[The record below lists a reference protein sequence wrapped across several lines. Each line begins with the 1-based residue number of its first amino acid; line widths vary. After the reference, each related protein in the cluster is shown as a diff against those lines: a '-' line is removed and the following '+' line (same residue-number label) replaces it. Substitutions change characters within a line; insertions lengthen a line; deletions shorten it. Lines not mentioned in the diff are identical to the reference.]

1 MGASEGCKPI
11 LASAALTLL
20 AFAAI
25 ISALFIRADWD
36 ALNAQLDVISG
47 SRQLE
52 NLKANGPFIV
62 ACLLLSAMYLGF
74 SSDVKRVYPNIS
86 RIAFFGFALTGIVFP
101 NTIEA
106 GSNYQQIIVRA
117 RSNHHHGYTSS
128 RTFAERSYS
137 GLSLRLRGG
146 TADVLHEHRF
156 ELRNNAWFKTES
168 RREEGGVR
176 AIFSVEGDEIKTL
189 TLHWGV
195 AVNSDDEWITP
206 GKAGCPSI
214 IPAHSALYKDRAV
227 RTPLKMVDGKL
238 QAEIWIPD
246 DLKPKPLIG
255 IRFVL
260 FEPDRDNWY
269 PGGAGGN
276 FFLPVKKSEGK
287 KHPHLQRSPS
297 FTGAIDVDKM
307 RADASPQYSKDAR
320 PTGTVAWNQDLSH
333 LLWNAAQ
340 REKAWVDGKQESK
353 SMRLQRSP
361 SFESAV
367 KIIEERKAQEELHLK
382 EADEFYKSEGGRLYR
397 IPFSYQNNMG
407 RQEGV
412 VKAKVKQSKV
422 EISVIPERGDKGPG
436 PLILHWGVAEREPG
450 EWVLPNQET
459 VSALE
464 SGEAHGKAVESK
476 FKSAPGTVEQ
486 SINFELRGTL
496 PPSISFVLKD
506 TSNGAWYKAENHDF
520 CVPITEEG
528 RVKLQDK
535 GKSKSGVIQTP
546 LVRTLS
552 GTEIS
557 PPTGASIAREI
568 FDFEKQGHVTLMHR
582 YHMACSLID
591 RAPPGEAGRD
601 ILYFVFIWL
610 RFSQIRQLSWQRNY
624 NTKPRELSHASE
636 QLNKLISWRW
646 KNSGPVEREI
656 FRLMLGCIGRGGSG
670 GDGQAIRDEILHIM
684 HRHRLPE
691 SKGTFVEEWHQKLH
705 NNSTPDD
712 IIICQAYLAF
722 LHSNGNLA
730 EFWRVIH
737 ENGLNRDRLKGYER
751 AIVTEPQ
758 FFPDK
763 KDGLINDFNN
773 YLRIL
778 KNVHAGADL
787 EKCVEVCRG
796 FLEGH
801 INVLLESILRE
812 RGANEARIPAVI
824 DSITEVRQL
833 IGVKMTKEGDIMKLR
848 DLLYLDLGLEAQLR
862 LMAERSL
869 GSLDSAELNTGARAL
884 TLWVG
889 LALENLVYSSSPAK
903 GTLDPTAQD
912 SQANELKACLRD
924 WVQLEEEVHKGMT
937 QGWPTKAMAVVE
949 RMRRAMGDYVDGI
962 QNNMQKRAEYLGYGL
977 CAVTPEKIPEKWSI
991 TLFSEELVRGGGCS
1005 FVLSSFLRKL
1015 DKVLRKLGGGTM
1027 WQVISTGKP
1036 GTVGQL
1042 IEVHDLMSVQS
1053 ESYSKPTIL
1062 LANSLSG
1069 EEEVPPGVVGVITPD
1084 APDVLAHISV
1094 RARNLKVLFA
1104 SCFDPDEFD
1113 NIGKLVGKTVSC
1125 QINGNRVT
1133 VTETSEVAGDGDMQK
1148 LGDSIKNLKLE
1159 LPPPAKFTS
1168 FCLPETSIDVKASPK
1183 TFGAKSTNIVAVRK
1197 LLPDW
1202 IETPR
1207 SAVVPFGVFEKVLS
1221 CPENREIAKAYTTIV
1236 EKELKDTKD
1245 PHGVLRRLKD
1255 LTHSLSAPNDLVT
1268 QLKSSL
1274 EKSGII
1280 MAGELEGKQWDEAFA
1295 ALKGPPLARTSGG
1308 SADSLG
1314 RRLGVQVER
1323 KGLLELQEVQHPG
1336 PPSADGRADPGGSV
1350 S

>member
-1 MGASEGCKPI
+1 
-11 LASAALTLL
+11 
-20 AFAAI
+20 
-25 ISALFIRADWD
+25 
-36 ALNAQLDVISG
+36 
-47 SRQLE
+47 
-52 NLKANGPFIV
+52 
-62 ACLLLSAMYLGF
+62 
-74 SSDVKRVYPNIS
+74 
-86 RIAFFGFALTGIVFP
+86 
-101 NTIEA
+101 
-106 GSNYQQIIVRA
+106 
-117 RSNHHHGYTSS
+117 
-128 RTFAERSYS
+128 
-137 GLSLRLRGG
+137 
-146 TADVLHEHRF
+146 
-156 ELRNNAWFKTES
+156 
-168 RREEGGVR
+168 
-176 AIFSVEGDEIKTL
+176 
-189 TLHWGV
+189 
-195 AVNSDDEWITP
+195 
-206 GKAGCPSI
+206 
-214 IPAHSALYKDRAV
+214 
-227 RTPLKMVDGKL
+227 
-238 QAEIWIPD
+238 
-246 DLKPKPLIG
+246 
-255 IRFVL
+255 
-260 FEPDRDNWY
+260 
-269 PGGAGGN
+269 
-276 FFLPVKKSEGK
+276 
-287 KHPHLQRSPS
+287 
-297 FTGAIDVDKM
+297 
-307 RADASPQYSKDAR
+307 
-320 PTGTVAWNQDLSH
+320 
-333 LLWNAAQ
+333 
-340 REKAWVDGKQESK
+340 
-353 SMRLQRSP
+353 MRLQRSP

-367 KIIEERKAQEELHLK
+367 KIIEARKAQEESHLK
-382 EADEFYKSEGGRLYR
+382 EADDFYKSEGGRLYR
-397 IPFSYQNNMG
+397 IPFSYQNSQG

-422 EISVIPERGDKGPG
+422 EINVIPERGDKGPG
-436 PLILHWGVAEREPG
+436 PLVLHWGVAEKEPG
-450 EWVLPNQET
+450 EWTLPNQET
-459 VSALE
+459 ISALE

-476 FKSAPGTVEQ
+476 FKTEVGTVEQ
-486 SINFELRGTL
+486 SIKFELRGSL

-506 TSNGAWYKAENHDF
+506 TSNGAWYKADNHDF
-520 CVPITEEG
+520 CVPITEEAT
-528 RVKLQDK
+528 V
-535 GKSKSGVIQTP
+535 
-546 LVRTLS
+546 
-552 GTEIS
+552 
-557 PPTGASIAREI
+557 AREI

-646 KNSGPVEREI
+646 KNSGPIEREI

-737 ENGLNRDRLKGYER
+737 ENGLNRERLKGYER

-758 FFPDK
+758 FFGDK

-812 RGANEARIPAVI
+812 RGANEARTPAVI

-869 GSLDSAELNTGARAL
+869 GSLDSVELNTGARAL

-903 GTLDPTAQD
+903 GTLDPNVQD
-912 SQANELKACLRD
+912 SHANELKACLRD

-1036 GTVGQL
+1036 GAVGQL
-1042 IEVHDLMSVQS
+1042 VEVHDLMSVQS
-1053 ESYSKPTIL
+1053 ETYSKPTVL

-1113 NIGKLVGKTVSC
+1113 NLGKLVGKTVSC
-1125 QINGNRVT
+1125 QISGNRVT
-1133 VTETSEVAGDGDMQK
+1133 VTETGDVASGDDMNQ
-1148 LGDSIKNLKLE
+1148 LNEGLKNLKLE

-1168 FCLPETSIDVKASPK
+1168 FCLPEASIDVKASPK

-1202 IETPR
+1202 IQTPR
-1207 SAVVPFGVFEKVLS
+1207 SAVVPFGVFEKVMS
-1221 CPENREIAKAYTTIV
+1221 CPENKEISKAYNAIID
-1236 EKELKDTKD
+1236 KELKETKD

-1255 LTHSLSAPNDLVT
+1255 LTLSLSAPNDLVT

-1280 MAGELEGKQWDEAFA
+1280 TSGELEGKEWDEAFM
-1295 ALKGPPLARTSGG
+1295 ALKGVWASKWNERAYWSCKKSNIPVHQVQMAVLIQRLVEAEYAFVIHTVNPATG
-1308 SADSLG
+1308 DSTEMYAEIVVGLG
-1314 RRLGVQVER
+1314 ETLVGNF
-1323 KGLLELQEVQHPG
+1323 P
-1336 PPSADGRADPGGSV
+1336 GRALGFSMKKDGSGDPTVHSLPSKSVGLFGGGLIFRSDSNGEDLPGFAGAGLYDSIPMV
-1350 S
+1350 KNTKKTLMYFNEKLATDRGFADKIMRGVCKVAVDVEKAMGGTPQDIEGCYRDGKFYVVQTRPQV